1 MQISF
6 SQQKSLQKK
15 SAPSGKNGSDK
26 MTNLEKLFAFFEAEN
41 QRDWQTYETFL
52 SDHVSWE
59 LEGDTIE
66 IIQGKADYLTKIQQ
80 VYHNNPV
87 QFRCTYYQL
96 SPDQNR
102 IVTLLENDVGDL
114 SCDIFFFE
122 KGMIVKEIE
131 YLLKKA
137 D

>member
-1 MQISF
+1 
-6 SQQKSLQKK
+6 L
-15 SAPSGKNGSDK
+15 GK

-41 QRDWQTYETFL
+41 QRYWQTYQTFL

-66 IIQGKADYLTKIQQ
+66 IIKGKADYLTKIQK
-80 VYHNNPV
+80 VYHKNPV
-87 QFRCTYYQL
+87 QFSCTYYQL

-102 IVTLLENDVGDL
+102 IVTILENDFGDL

>member
-1 MQISF
+1 
-6 SQQKSLQKK
+6 
-15 SAPSGKNGSDK
+15 

-41 QRDWQTYETFL
+41 QRDWQTYQTFL

-59 LEGDTIE
+59 LESDTTE
-66 IIQGKADYLTKIQQ
+66 IIKGKAEYLTKIQKA
-80 VYHNNPV
+80 YHNNPV
-87 QFRCTYYQL
+87 QFRYTYYQL
-96 SPDQNR
+96 SPDLNR

>member
-1 MQISF
+1 M
-6 SQQKSLQKK
+6 
-15 SAPSGKNGSDK
+15 DK
-26 MTNLEKLFAFFEAEN
+26 LTNIEKLFAFFDAEN
-41 QRDWQTYETFL
+41 QRDWQTYQTFL

-59 LEGDTIE
+59 LEGDTTE
-66 IIQGKADYLTKIQQ
+66 IIKGKTGYLTKIQKA
-80 VYHNNPV
+80 YHNNPV

-102 IVTLLENDVGDL
+102 IVTILENDLGDL

-122 KGMIVKEIE
+122 KGLIVKELE